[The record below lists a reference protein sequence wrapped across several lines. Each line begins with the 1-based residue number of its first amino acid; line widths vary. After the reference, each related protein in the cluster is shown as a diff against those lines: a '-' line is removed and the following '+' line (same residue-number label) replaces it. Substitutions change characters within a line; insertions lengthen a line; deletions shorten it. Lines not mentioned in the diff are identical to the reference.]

1 MRNTRL
7 TIGKKKNS
15 NGARDTRLTINKK
28 NSNGAPDTR
37 LTIDQKRIL
46 MVREMLA

>member
-1 MRNTRL
+1 MVREIL
-7 TIGKKKNS
+7 DKQLIKKNS
-15 NGARDTRLTINKK
+15 NGAR
-28 NSNGAPDTR
+28 DTR